1 MYIFNRK
8 STIDGVVYN
17 YGDSAD
23 HLPKYLIQRFLI
35 ARLIRKEAP
44 ITGKE
49 APITGKEAPITGK
62 EAPIAVITREDKFYN
77 VSLNGVR
84 LNPEPFKTKKAVEQ
98 FCKDNSLNYEYTL

>member
-44 ITGKE
+44 I
-49 APITGKEAPITGK
+49 AGK

>member
-23 HLPKYLIQRFLI
+23 HLPKHLIQRFLI
-35 ARLIRKEAP
+35 ARLIRKEVP

-49 APITGKEAPITGK
+49 V
-62 EAPIAVITREDKFYN
+62 PIAVIIRDDKFYN

-84 LNPEPFKTKKAVEQ
+84 LNPESFKTKKAVEQ
-98 FCKDNSLNYEYTL
+98 FCKDNSLNYEYAL

>member
-1 MYIFNRK
+1 MYIFNRR

-17 YGDSAD
+17 YGDKAD

-44 ITGKE
+44 IAGKD
-49 APITGKEAPITGK
+49 APIACK

>member
-1 MYIFNRK
+1 MYIFNRR

-23 HLPKYLIQRFLI
+23 HLPKHLIQRFLI

-44 ITGKE
+44 IAGKE
-49 APITGKEAPITGK
+49 APIAGK

>member
-1 MYIFNRK
+1 MYIFNRR

-35 ARLIRKEAP
+35 ARLIRKD
-44 ITGKE
+44 
-49 APITGKEAPITGK
+49 
-62 EAPIAVITREDKFYN
+62 APIAGKESPIAIITRDDKFYN